1 MLNTATRE
9 YKKAQDN
16 VMDSA
21 HKVWLAGLGTVKTVG
36 VEGTELFNRLVDRGR
51 DLEETGKREIDSM
64 RGELKKATNK
74 VENRVDE
81 LGDRVDRQVG
91 SALHR
96 LGVPTRNEIKT
107 LTKRVEE
114 LSMKVDGLVSAKAP
128 VAVKAQP
135 TTAQPTTV
143 TRTTYHVTTH
153 KDGWKVALE
162 GTKAPVSAHDTKA
175 EALDAAREI
184 AKTVEPSQVVVHKQD
199 GTIQTQFGY
208 GE

>member
-16 VMDSA
+16 VLDSA

-36 VEGTELFNRLVDRGR
+36 VEGSDLFNRLVDRGR

-64 RGELKKATNK
+64 RGELKKVTNK

-81 LGDRVDRQVG
+81 LGERIDRQVA

-96 LGVPTRNEIKT
+96 LGVPTRTEIKT
-107 LTKRVEE
+107 LTTRVEE
-114 LSMKVDGLVSAKAP
+114 LSMKVDGLVSAKAT
-128 VAVKAQP
+128 VAVKTPA
-135 TTAQPTTV
+135 TTNA
-143 TRTTYHVTTH
+143 RTTYHVSTH
-153 KDGWKVALE
+153 EDGWKVALE
-162 GTKAPVSAHDTKA
+162 GTKAPASVHATKA
-175 EALDAAREI
+175 EALEAAREI